1 MKQKDAFTDRKKDAD
16 AAKARMLEKFKSR
29 PAADDPAV
37 LEREATRL
45 QLSMAKAER
54 EADRA
59 LDKKSRHEAAVAAA
73 AKAEALLKEQQEA
86 ARQAQILEREKAER
100 DNREKNIIDEA
111 ARKAARDARYAAR
124 KTRK

>member
-16 AAKARMLEKFKSR
+16 AARARMLEKFKSR

-37 LEREATRL
+37 LEREAAR
-45 QLSMAKAER
+45 QQQAAAKTER
-54 EADRA
+54 EAARA
-59 LDKKSRHEAAVAAA
+59 LDKKSRHDAAVAAA
-73 AKAEALLKEQQEA
+73 ENAAALLKQQQEA
-86 ARQAQILEREKAER
+86 ARLAQIVEREKSER
-100 DNREKNIIDEA
+100 ENREKNIIDEA